1 MLTPDYLENVPA
13 PMMQLWQQVEEDIL
27 QDAARRIGKMNQI
40 TATADWQLWR
50 REQVRLCNRE
60 VLKILA
66 RYSGKSE
73 TELRRIF
80 QEAAARALEEDDR
93 LYRSAG
99 LDPPDPNTDQALL
112 NLLNAG
118 YEQTSGTWQNLTATT
133 AQTVSGQLETALDRA
148 WLQVSSGAFD
158 YNTTVRRAVNDLARN
173 MAGVTYPT
181 GHRDTLEVAV
191 RRAVLTGVN
200 QTAGKLQIARMEE
213 MDWAFV
219 ETSAHAGARP
229 EHAKWQGRQYH
240 RGGAVTYRGKHYPDF
255 EKATGYGTG
264 AGLCGW
270 NCRHGFFAIDPDL
283 NPRPAY
289 TEEELAALD
298 AKDIEYQGKRY
309 SKYEISQKQRALER
323 KVRAAKKVFLAEDAA
338 GLDTAQSAVKLRQ
351 ARQSLAQFVKD
362 TGGRND
368 SARTFVQG
376 FSRSQAGRAAAQAQP
391 FASFKRENT
400 AATEAQRLPGW
411 KKAVIPDA
419 KLTGYAL
426 NMDHPKGHDKAVA
439 FRDALGYTVDNAAEL
454 KAALLDGLQR
464 WKATARTATKYGQPF
479 EVKMLL
485 TGPNGKTATVKT
497 GWQMDAGSDTPRLTS
512 AYVYKEKG
520 E

>member
-27 QDAARRIGKMNQI
+27 QDVARRIGKMGTL

-50 REQVRLCNRE
+50 REQIRLCNRE

-66 RYSGKSE
+66 KYTGKS
-73 TELRRIF
+73 TAQLRQIF
-80 QEAAARALEEDDR
+80 QEAAARALEEDDL

-118 YEQTSGTWQNLTATT
+118 YQQTAGSWQNLTATT
-133 AQTVSGQLETALDRA
+133 ANTVSGQLETALDRA

-158 YNTTVRRAVNDLARN
+158 YQTSIRRAVNDLARN

-200 QTAGKLQIARMEE
+200 QTAGKLQIARMDE

-229 EHAKWQGRQYH
+229 SHARWQGRQYH

-255 EKATGYGTG
+255 ETATGYGTG

-283 NPRPAY
+283 DPRPVY

-298 AKDIEYQGKRY
+298 AKDIEYRGKKYSRY
-309 SKYEISQKQRALER
+309 QINQRQRALER
-323 KVRAAKKVFLAEDAA
+323 QVRAAKKVWLAEDAA
-338 GLDTAQSAVKLRQ
+338 GLDSTQSAVRLRQ
-351 ARQSLAQFVKD
+351 ARQELARFVKD

-368 SARTFVQG
+368 SARTFVRG
-376 FSRSQAGRAAAQAQP
+376 FGRSQAGRATAQAK
-391 FASFKRENT
+391 KR
-400 AATEAQRLPGW
+400 
-411 KKAVIPDA
+411 
-419 KLTGYAL
+419 
-426 NMDHPKGHDKAVA
+426 
-439 FRDALGYTVDNAAEL
+439 
-454 KAALLDGLQR
+454 
-464 WKATARTATKYGQPF
+464 
-479 EVKMLL
+479 
-485 TGPNGKTATVKT
+485 
-497 GWQMDAGSDTPRLTS
+497 
-512 AYVYKEKG
+512 
-520 E
+520 